1 MQDNLQEYL
10 KSDEGAAIMSE
21 LQDNMIHPDR
31 LSTKAQELDGQFTIL
46 ARKEEHLFA
55 LRGELR
61 ALTEGVSEARAQL
74 ERVVETI
81 NSRGY
86 VEDPEL
92 QSRIEEILKARE
104 EALAKLQADNT
115 RVRESLD
122 AHDAAMRAIISDPN
136 NAIRTA
142 KNMEFWEKKQKEAE
156 EQRERQ
162 LAAKRKRLED
172 LKKQREQQERDA
184 AMEREIRKLEEELP
198 IVDTIE
204 DVEEDSDYIDDYVE
218 EQEENYL
225 LNE

>member
-1 MQDNLQEYL
+1 M
-10 KSDEGAAIMSE
+10 
-21 LQDNMIHPDR
+21 
-31 LSTKAQELDGQFTIL
+31 
-46 ARKEEHLFA
+46 LF
-55 LRGELR
+55 R
-61 ALTEGVSEARAQL
+61 S
-74 ERVVETI
+74 
-81 NSRGY
+81 
-86 VEDPEL
+86 DPEL